1 MSIWLLLYRM
11 KKITAAQIWKR
22 VDSGAISA
30 EEAVKICGPRP
41 KALAAALEAQSTA
54 SGRIGEKNETG
65 K

>member
-11 KKITAAQIWKR
+11 KKITAAQIWEH

-41 KALAAALEAQSTA
+41 
-54 SGRIGEKNETG
+54 
-65 K
+65 

>member
-1 MSIWLLLYRM
+1 MNIWKLLYRM
-11 KKITAAQIWKR
+11 KKITAEQIWER

-41 KALAAALEAQSTA
+41 KALEAQSTA
-54 SGRIGEKNETG
+54 SGRIGGKNETG

>member
-11 KKITAAQIWKR
+11 KKITAAQIWER

-41 KALAAALEAQSTA
+41 WMPVKIPTH
-54 SGRIGEKNETG
+54 
-65 K
+65 